1 MRYLE
6 VDGRR
11 VSRIGLG
18 TWQFGSREWG
28 YGRDFDEA
36 DCAAVVRRALE
47 LGITLVDTAEIYGG
61 GNSERILGRALDPD
75 DEVWLATKYMPY
87 LPLPHVIVNHASR
100 SLERLGRSRVALYQM
115 HWPNPA
121 VPLRVQFPGMRR
133 VYEAGLTDHLGV
145 SNYSLRR
152 WRAAERLVGRPILSN
167 QVRYNL
173 LDRGAE
179 RDLIPFAAAGDRL
192 IMAYSPLA
200 QGALSGRY
208 TRDNPPTGVRR
219 VNGLFTPENLDRAR
233 PVVDALR
240 DIAHRHGASPSQI
253 ALAYVVAQP
262 RVVAIPGAKSVA
274 QVEANAAAADI
285 ELSDAELAHLRETA
299 GRFRKSRLRSAPQY
313 LVGLVRRR

>member
-1 MRYLE
+1 MRYLD

-36 DCAAVVRRALE
+36 DCRAITRRALE
-47 LGITLVDTAEIYGG
+47 LGITLVDTAEVYGG
-61 GNSERILGRALDPD
+61 GNSERILSRALEPD
-75 DEVWLATKYMPY
+75 DEVWLATKYMPF
-87 LPLPHVIVNHASR
+87 LPLPHVVVSHASR

-121 VPLRVQFPGMRR
+121 VPMRPQFAGMRR
-133 VYEAGLTDHLGV
+133 VLEAGLTDHLGV
-145 SNYSLRR
+145 SNHSLRR
-152 WRAAERLVGRPILSN
+152 WRAAERVAGRPILSN

-200 QGALSGRY
+200 QGALSCRY
-208 TRDNPPTGVRR
+208 TAANPPSGVRR
-219 VNGLFTPENLDRAR
+219 VNGLFTPENLERAR
-233 PVVDALR
+233 PVIDALR
-240 DIAHRHGASPSQI
+240 DIAHSHGATPSQV
-253 ALAYVVAQP
+253 ALAYVIAQP

-274 QVEANAAAADI
+274 QVEANAAAGDI
-285 ELSDAELAHLRETA
+285 ELSGAEMSQLRSTA
-299 GRFRKSRLRSAPQY
+299 AAFRKSRLRSAPQF
-313 LVGLVRRR
+313 LLGLVRPR

>member
-1 MRYLE
+1 MRYLD

-36 DCAAVVRRALE
+36 DCHAITRRALE

-61 GNSERILGRALDPD
+61 GNSERILGRALQPD

-87 LPLPHVIVNHASR
+87 MPLPHVIVTHASR
-100 SLERLGRSRVALYQM
+100 SLERLQRSRGSLYQM

-121 VPLRVQFPGMRR
+121 MPMRPQFEGMRR
-133 VYEAGLTDHLGV
+133 VHDAGLTDHLGV
-145 SNYSLRR
+145 SNHSLRR
-152 WRAAERLVGRPILSN
+152 WKRAESVTGRPILSN

-179 RDLIPFAAAGDRL
+179 RDLIPFAAAGDRV

-200 QGALSGRY
+200 Q
-208 TRDNPPTGVRR
+208 
-219 VNGLFTPENLDRAR
+219 
-233 PVVDALR
+233 
-240 DIAHRHGASPSQI
+240 
-253 ALAYVVAQP
+253 
-262 RVVAIPGAKSVA
+262 
-274 QVEANAAAADI
+274 
-285 ELSDAELAHLRETA
+285 
-299 GRFRKSRLRSAPQY
+299 
-313 LVGLVRRR
+313 

>member
-36 DCAAVVRRALE
+36 DCAAMVRRAVQ
-47 LGITLVDTAEIYGG
+47 LGITLIDTAEVYGG
-61 GNSERILGRALDPD
+61 GSSERILGRALQPD
-75 DEVWLATKYMPY
+75 DEVWLATKYMPF
-87 LPLPHVIVNHASR
+87 LPLPHVIVGHASR

-121 VPLRVQFPGMRR
+121 VPMRPQFAGMRR
-133 VYEAGLTDHLGV
+133 VHDAGLTDHLGV
-145 SNYSLRR
+145 SNHSLRR
-152 WRAAERLVGRPILSN
+152 WRAAEKVVGRPILSN

-179 RDLIPFAAAGDRL
+179 RDLIPFAAAEGRL

-208 TRDNPPTGVRR
+208 TRANPPPGVRR

-240 DIAHRHGASPSQI
+240 DIAHHHGASPSQV
-253 ALAYVVAQP
+253 ALAYVIAQP

-274 QVEANAAAADI
+274 QVEANASAADI
-285 ELSDAELAHLRETA
+285 ELSAAEQQHLRTTA
-299 GRFRKSRLRSAPQY
+299 EQFHRSRLRSAPQF
-313 LVGLVRRR
+313 LLGLVRPR